1 MGGRGYVAD
10 RPFKGGMNMKF
21 QKAGL
26 SAVMIAMMLLA
37 GGCAGGTQDAGARVQ
52 AEEAGAGA
60 EEAGTRA
67 QATGTEAQEEEAG
80 AQAAGTG
87 AQAAGT
93 RPDTAK
99 AISGNRTGKPKSGR
113 LYTPIK

>member
-37 GGCAGGTQDAGARVQ
+37 GGCTGGTQDAGARVQ
-52 AEEAGAGA
+52 AEKAGA
-60 EEAGTRA
+60 EEAG
-67 QATGTEAQEEEAG
+67 AG

-87 AQAAGT
+87 AQPA
-93 RPDTAK
+93 
-99 AISGNRTGKPKSGR
+99 
-113 LYTPIK
+113 

>member
-52 AEEAGAGA
+52 AEEAG
-60 EEAGTRA
+60 TRA

-99 AISGNRTGKPKSGR
+99 AISGNPDREAKSGR
-113 LYTPIK
+113 LYMPIK